1 MLQNITLFG
10 ISSYGNERYEA
21 LDKSSIEVYLDTV
34 YGERKSDIMSI
45 IEKHELITISDFF
58 YLN

>member
-10 ISSYGNERYEA
+10 ISSYGNERYEV
-21 LDKSSIEVYLDTV
+21 LDIPLIEDHLDTV

-58 YLN
+58 QLN

>member
-1 MLQNITLFG
+1 MLQETNLFG
-10 ISSYGNERYEA
+10 ITGDENERYEV
-21 LDKSSIEVYLDTV
+21 LDTSSIEVYLDTV
-34 YGERKSDIMSI
+34 YAERKSDIMSI